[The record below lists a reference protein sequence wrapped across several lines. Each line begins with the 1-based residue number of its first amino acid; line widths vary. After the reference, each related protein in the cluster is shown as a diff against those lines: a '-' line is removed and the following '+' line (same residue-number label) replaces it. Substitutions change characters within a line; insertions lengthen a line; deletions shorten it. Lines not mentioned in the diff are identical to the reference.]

1 VDRGVNMSN
10 IEHEVRLRLLE
21 ERQFDMKETFK
32 NINEN
37 LNQIRIEMKSQFTW
51 TIMLVFGFIGV
62 VILPVVGSEI
72 IGLIKLIHTL

>member
-1 VDRGVNMSN
+1 MSN